1 MVKLRVSAG
10 GSYTDMIVV
19 NCNDE
24 LHPVEFETDNFKG
37 RALVR
42 IKDFVGI
49 TPDGSAPIY
58 NSDYFKGHNRRFSI
72 QVEGRFKREWD
83 GNQVYFGTDFDR
95 TVKLP
100 SGFEIMFNVAKYI
113 DPVVKTSMSE
123 EGQPWILS
131 PLVSSINS
139 MSAWR
144 PQDAVFPSPP
154 LTPRQSMDFSTAV
167 PPPEQQQQPNYS
179 SSVWG
184 LFGKLKKGSRHSMIN
199 LGSSNNL
206 NSNSSS
212 GPASGSSSVP
222 YQGRNISDTQ
232 LPLETSATRSS
243 STISPSPSAGSMDF
257 AGEHDEAR
265 TMKKSRE
272 IEDAEQQGQFPLG
285 HWRQTVEEDTRFF
298 LANNSKSLTTT
309 QRRKYFQSEANR
321 DAFVFKPEN
330 VHAFEFFSPHM
341 DFNTF
346 DIRLGLSMNIRKY
359 LNDQPVRYTCRTLDG
374 STVFWAV
381 QFELIDD

>member
-10 GSYTDMIVV
+10 GNYTDMQVV

-24 LHPVEFETDNFKG
+24 LHPVEFETENFKG
-37 RALVR
+37 RAMVR

-72 QVEGRFKREWD
+72 QVEGRFKQEWD

-95 TVKLP
+95 SVKLP

-144 PQDAVFPSPP
+144 PQDAIFPSPP
-154 LTPRQSMDFSTAV
+154 LTPRQSMDFSNVV
-167 PPPEQQQQPNYS
+167 PPPEQQNYS

-184 LFGKLKKGSRHSMIN
+184 LFGKLKKGNRHSMIN
-199 LGSSNNL
+199 FGSSNSL
-206 NSNSSS
+206 SQSASSS
-212 GPASGSSSVP
+212 PVQRSPSMP
-222 YQGRNISDTQ
+222 YQSQNISDTQ
-232 LPLETSATRSS
+232 LPLETSATHSS
-243 STISPSPSAGSMDF
+243 SSATNTDSADDK
-257 AGEHDEAR
+257 DEAR
-265 TMKKSRE
+265 TSKKTQE
-272 IEDAEQQGQFPLG
+272 IVAAEQKGELPLG
-285 HWRQTVEEDTRFF
+285 HWRQNIEEDTRFF
-298 LANNSKSLTTT
+298 LPKHNKSLTTT
-309 QRRKYFQSEANR
+309 QRRKYFQNEANR